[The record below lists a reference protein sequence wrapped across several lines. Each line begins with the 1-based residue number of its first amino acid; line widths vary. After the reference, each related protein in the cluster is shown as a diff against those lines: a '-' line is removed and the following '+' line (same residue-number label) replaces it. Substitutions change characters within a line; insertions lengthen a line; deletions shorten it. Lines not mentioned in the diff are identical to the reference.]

1 MRRRG
6 PRHPEEAAREGF
18 SSPTSSGRGTA
29 PERAQPTPSER
40 EGELIRR
47 EALDWAQRGAMIL
60 MLLCFAGIA
69 ALLLR
74 AYLRY
79 SKGGASASL
88 PLTSTPLPAIVPSI
102 STVAPPPTLTPLPQP
117 WPTKYPLV
125 YIGVV
130 AGHWQYDSG
139 AVCPD
144 GLREVDITLPVAQK
158 VAALLRW
165 QGYQVEL
172 LGEYDEAL
180 MGYRADAFIS
190 IHADSCAIPGAS
202 GFKVAR
208 VENSSVPEEEDRL
221 VDCLWEAYGAATGLA
236 QHRESITPDMRNY
249 HAFRKISPYTPGA
262 IIEIGFM
269 LDDRWLLENKQ
280 DDIASGIVE
289 GLVCFLGE

>member
-1 MRRRG
+1 M
-6 PRHPEEAAREGF
+6 
-18 SSPTSSGRGTA
+18 
-29 PERAQPTPSER
+29 PSQR
-40 EGELIRR
+40 KGELIRW
-47 EALDWAQRGAMIL
+47 EALDWAQRGTMVL

-74 AYLRY
+74 AYLRH
-79 SKGGASASL
+79 SEGGASVSL
-88 PLTSTPLPAIVPSI
+88 SSTITPAPAVMIPIPSV
-102 STVAPPPTLTPLPQP
+102 TPPPTPNPTPLPQP

-125 YIGVV
+125 RIGVV

-144 GLREVDITLPVAQK
+144 GLREVDINLPVAQK
-158 VAALLRW
+158 VAAILRW
-165 QGYQVEL
+165 RGYQVDL

-180 MGYRADAFIS
+180 TDYRADAFIS
-190 IHADSCAIPGAS
+190 IHADSCDVPGAS

-208 VENSSVPEEEDRL
+208 VQHSAVPEEEDRL
-221 VDCLWEAYGAATGLA
+221 VDCLWEAYSAATGLA
-236 QHRESITPDMRNY
+236 PHRGSITPHMRNY

-269 LDDRWLLENKQ
+269 LDDRWLLENRQ

-289 GLVCFLGE
+289 GLVCFLEE

>member
-1 MRRRG
+1 MASR
-6 PRHPEEAAREGF
+6 
-18 SSPTSSGRGTA
+18 
-29 PERAQPTPSER
+29 QD
-40 EGELIRR
+40 GELIRW
-47 EALDWAQRGAMIL
+47 EALRWARRGAMGL
-60 MLLCFAGIA
+60 MLLCFTGVV

-74 AYLRY
+74 AYTRHPEGNPNARL
-79 SKGGASASL
+79 SPSATA
-88 PLTSTPLPAIVPSI
+88 PLVPGPYQPGESIPAQAQGTPIPTVTPPLSTQSEPALAPI
-102 STVAPPPTLTPLPQP
+102 SLPQP

-158 VAALLRW
+158 VADILRW
-165 QGYQVEL
+165 RGYHVDL
-172 LGEYDEAL
+172 LGEYDAAL
-180 MGYRADAFIS
+180 TDYRADAFIS
-190 IHADSCAIPGAS
+190 VHADSCDIPGAS

-208 VENSSVPEEEDRL
+208 VENSFVPEEEDLL
-221 VDCLWEAYGAATGLA
+221 VDCLWEAYSPATGLA
-236 QHRESITPDMRNY
+236 PHPASITPDMRHY

-269 LDDRWLLENKQ
+269 LDDRWLLENRQ

-289 GLVCFLGE
+289 GLVCFLEGQ

>member
-1 MRRRG
+1 M
-6 PRHPEEAAREGF
+6 
-18 SSPTSSGRGTA
+18 
-29 PERAQPTPSER
+29 PSQR
-40 EGELIRR
+40 KGELVRW
-47 EALDWAQRGAMIL
+47 EALDWAQRGAMTL

-74 AYLRY
+74 AYLRH
-79 SKGGASASL
+79 SEGGASATLSPNATPTPVVMTPIATM
-88 PLTSTPLPAIVPSI
+88 PLSPTP
-102 STVAPPPTLTPLPQP
+102 TPLPQP

-144 GLREVDITLPVAQK
+144 GLREVDITVPVAQR

-165 QGYQVEL
+165 QGYQVDL

-180 MGYRADAFIS
+180 AGYRADVFIS
-190 IHADSCAIPGAS
+190 IHADSCDIPGAS

-221 VDCLWEAYGAATGLA
+221 LDCLWEAYGATTGLA
-236 QHRESITPDMRNY
+236 PHKGSITPHMRNY

-280 DDIASGIVE
+280 DEIASGIVE
-289 GLVCFLGE
+289 GLVCFLEEQ